1 MYHNKKYLI
10 KMNLSFFDEGE
21 KTEQPTARK
30 RNQARE
36 EGQVAKS
43 AEIATA
49 FLLIAVFFALKM
61 LMPYM
66 MNTVLSFFL
75 NTYAQIS
82 NFNNL
87 YSIEDIMVFFT
98 DVIIVIVITVAPI
111 MLISML
117 IGFVS
122 NYIQVGWHPTAK
134 PLQPKFSK
142 LSPISGFKRIF
153 SFNSIM
159 ELFKSI
165 AKLGIIIFAT
175 YNVIKDRIPILMQ
188 LSYYDLRDSILF
200 VGDSIIALGI
210 TVGAIFIAI
219 ALIDYIYQKRKL
231 TKDLK
236 MTKQEI
242 KEEYKSVEGNPLIK
256 GQIKQKMREASMRR
270 MMDDVP
276 SADVIITNPTHYAVC
291 IKYEPGE
298 NNVPKVVAKGVDHMA
313 KRIKEVGAEHNIEIV
328 ENKPLA
334 RALYASVDI
343 GNQIPEELYQSVA
356 EILAYV
362 YRLKN
367 KA

>member
-10 KMNLSFFDEGE
+10 NMNLSFFDDGE

-30 RNQARE
+30 RDKARE

-49 FLLIAVFFALKM
+49 FLLIAVFLALRTF
-61 LMPYM
+61 MPYM
-66 MNTVLSFFL
+66 MSNILNL
-75 NTYAQIS
+75 LINTYGQIHM
-82 NFNNL
+82 FDRL
-87 YSIEDIMVFFT
+87 YSIENIMIFFSN
-98 DVIIVIVITVAPI
+98 IIVVIVTTVLPI

-122 NYIQVGWHPTAK
+122 NYIQVGWHPTTK

-142 LSPISGFKRIF
+142 LNPISGFKRIF
-153 SFNSIM
+153 SFNAIM

-165 AKLGIIIFAT
+165 AKLSVIILVT
-175 YNVIKDRIPILMQ
+175 YNVLEERIPVLMQ
-188 LSYYDLRDSILF
+188 LSYYTLNDALII
-200 VGDSIIALGI
+200 VGDNIITLGI
-210 TVGAIFIAI
+210 TVGAVFIVV
-219 ALIDYIYQKRKL
+219 ALIDYIYQRRKL

-298 NNVPKVVAKGVDHMA
+298 NNVPVVVAKGVDHMA
-313 KRIKEVGAEHNIEIV
+313 KRIKEVGASNNIEIV

-334 RALYASVDI
+334 RALYATVDI
-343 GNQIPEELYQSVA
+343 GGQIPEELYQSVA

-367 KA
+367 KV